1 MDGDG
6 GDSSASLSVFPSL
19 EVTDFILKCGFDVHS
34 RNYLQETPLH
44 IACKTENFSSD
55 VAIKLLEY
63 GAHLDTPDVRDIC
76 PIGEEHAFKIYD
88 KFTLPRILYDRVQNR
103 KNHFEIPAFLQIE
116 QGKSRAGKFKTS
128 NENKNIFVFI

>member
-55 VAIKLLEY
+55 VAIKLLEH

-76 PIGEEHAFKIYD
+76 PIGKEHVPQKYM
-88 KFTLPRILYDRVQNR
+88 
-103 KNHFEIPAFLQIE
+103 
-116 QGKSRAGKFKTS
+116 TS
-128 NENKNIFVFI
+128 SS